1 MSVKADDNKDN
12 DSETDELIQNLK
24 NEIKRLNNKVSSL
37 EVALA
42 REHSK
47 NDALLSETQLRQET
61 TSTLNQTL
69 GPALSSSC
77 EVVCSVLL
85 PSPTHSLSVTML

>member
-37 EVALA
+37 EA
-42 REHSK
+42 
-47 NDALLSETQLRQET
+47 ALLVNIR
-61 TSTLNQTL
+61 
-69 GPALSSSC
+69 
-77 EVVCSVLL
+77 
-85 PSPTHSLSVTML
+85 